1 MVMTLIRKEQSKYI
15 CVDFRFIKF
24 KFGDD
29 KIFKSAE
36 FEIIVLNEMKNNFN
50 QNKIFTAK
58 IQTQELK

>member
-1 MVMTLIRKEQSKYI
+1 
-15 CVDFRFIKF
+15 VDFRFIKF

-58 IQTQELK
+58 I